1 MKTLSFLDIDLLV
14 DFNENLMRSK
24 TLRNDCARRL
34 ATIINKSSNTNNFTR
49 IKSLCYKIIHLDVW
63 VTFSFTGRASKYGSP
78 SKNAFKDFVVSYFK
92 FY

>member
-1 MKTLSFLDIDLLV
+1 MKAISFLDIDLLV
-14 DFNENLMRSK
+14 DFNENLMKSK
-24 TLRNDCARRL
+24 TLRHDCAERL

-63 VTFSFTGRASKYGSP
+63 VTFSFTGRASKYGGP
-78 SKNAFKDFVVSYFK
+78 TKNAFRDFIVSCLN